1 MKSVLMLA
9 CLVVASVQIA
19 QAQQPAK
26 LPRIGYVSGTGDASN
41 PGPYVEALRQGL
53 RDLGY
58 SDGTNVVIE
67 FRGAAGKAERVPDI
81 VNELVKLNVDV
92 LVLPLGTA
100 IRAARQATK
109 TIPIVMIFGGDPV
122 ADGIIDSFARPGGQI
137 TGVTTFSRDLG
148 GKRFELLTEVVQ
160 RLSNVGVLRNPEDRT
175 ATREVF
181 EEYKTAARATNIQIH
196 SLEVRGPNFDI
207 DRAFQTAAQV
217 RVGALI
223 TITTAPLFLQRKRIA
238 ELAVKNRL
246 PSMYQ
251 GSAWVEAG
259 GLVSYSTDDLMA
271 FRRAATFVDKILKG
285 AKPADLPVE
294 QPTKF
299 ELLINLKTAKQIG
312 LIIPPNVLAR
322 ADRVIR

>member
-1 MKSVLMLA
+1 
-9 CLVVASVQIA
+9 
-19 QAQQPAK
+19 
-26 LPRIGYVSGTGDASN
+26 
-41 PGPYVEALRQGL
+41 
-53 RDLGY
+53 
-58 SDGTNVVIE
+58 
-67 FRGAAGKAERVPDI
+67 
-81 VNELVKLNVDV
+81 
-92 LVLPLGTA
+92 
-100 IRAARQATK
+100 
-109 TIPIVMIFGGDPV
+109 MIFGGDPV

-299 ELLINLKTAKQIG
+299 ELVINLKTAKQIG

>member
-1 MKSVLMLA
+1 
-9 CLVVASVQIA
+9 
-19 QAQQPAK
+19 
-26 LPRIGYVSGTGDASN
+26 
-41 PGPYVEALRQGL
+41 
-53 RDLGY
+53 
-58 SDGTNVVIE
+58 
-67 FRGAAGKAERVPDI
+67 
-81 VNELVKLNVDV
+81 
-92 LVLPLGTA
+92 
-100 IRAARQATK
+100 
-109 TIPIVMIFGGDPV
+109 MIFGGDPV

-137 TGVTTFSRDLG
+137 TGVTTFSRDLV

-299 ELLINLKTAKQIG
+299 ELVINLKTAKQIG
-312 LIIPPNVLAR
+312 LTIPPNVLAR
-322 ADRVIR
+322 ADRVIK

>member
-259 GLVSYSTDDLMA
+259 GLVSYST
-271 FRRAATFVDKILKG
+271 G
-285 AKPADLPVE
+285 
-294 QPTKF
+294 
-299 ELLINLKTAKQIG
+299 
-312 LIIPPNVLAR
+312 
-322 ADRVIR
+322 